1 MRAVTLYLTGRCNL
15 RCRHCAVGAD
25 QEEPRADLGT
35 EELKAILSRMA
46 EGGAKYV
53 TLLGG
58 EATIYRRDLAE
69 LLDLA
74 GSIGLEVSINTN
86 ATAYPPLAALLEKPA
101 LRTLVVSLDGAS
113 PATHDAMR
121 GARAFQRSLGTLAR
135 IFPHP
140 RVRAGELAI
149 EISYVIS
156 KLNQAD
162 AGRMVMLALELGVR
176 RLNAK
181 HVKLTGRALDH
192 SASLELTSEELLE
205 AYSTLLMTWVA
216 SGKKIE
222 LDVHVPPALAYYLR
236 ARFGLAY
243 PIDDHPACG
252 GIGEFGYVD
261 LVGNYLPCPAMS
273 YEEDTASGIDA
284 PRPELSLAHRSAAD
298 IHATPLFA
306 EFEDR
311 RRRRAHRDRLFPCR
325 ICRFND
331 LSRPCTADLVKGD
344 ETAEVDICR
353 AVFDCGDREVPGL
366 RADVFPG
373 EAHAPLEFGSRFP
386 LSIAP

>member
-25 QEEPRADLGT
+25 QDEHRADPGT
-35 EELKAILSRMA
+35 EELKAILSGIA
-46 EGGAKYV
+46 EGGGKYV

-58 EATIYRRDLAE
+58 EATIYRRDLTE
-69 LLDLA
+69 LLDHA
-74 GSIGLEVSINTN
+74 ETIGLEVSINTN
-86 ATAYPPLAALLEKPA
+86 ATAYPPLSALLDKPA
-101 LRTLVVSLDGAS
+101 LGTLVVSLDGAS

-121 GARAFQRSLGTLAR
+121 GARTFQRTLATLSR
-135 IFPHP
+135 IISHP
-140 RVRAGELAI
+140 RVRAGRLAI

-156 KLNQAD
+156 RLNHAD
-162 AGRMVMLALELGVR
+162 TGRMVMLAIDLGVR

-192 SASLELTSEELLE
+192 AASLELASEELLE

-273 YEEDTASGIDA
+273 YEEDTASGMKA
-284 PRPELSLAHRSAAD
+284 LRPDLSLALRPAAEV
-298 IHATPLFA
+298 HATPLFA
-306 EFEDR
+306 DFENR

-344 ETAEVDICR
+344 ETAEIDICK
-353 AVFDCGDREVPGL
+353 AVFDCGDSEVPGV

-373 EAHAPLEFGSRFP
+373 EAASVQNLQKQAVIDAF
-386 LSIAP
+386 